1 MDWQVSSSNNRLSSD
16 LSNSSLPQEAAMAS
30 VHRGRSVFFAD
41 LHHPG
46 GHCEEIDALF
56 EEIPNDVHRIF
67 LLGDIFHYWINDRE
81 FIENRYRD
89 FLSRLKRW
97 ADQGVELFFL
107 EGNRDF
113 LASHYFDDQPWIE
126 VLSNPAVI
134 DIGGRSVYI
143 GHGDELCWNDW
154 AYQFYKSLIRS
165 SWMRWAADRLPAS
178 LRRGLARKMSQTSA
192 AIVAGKSQETLRIP
206 IRAYEE
212 IIASGI
218 DLIVHGHLHE
228 SYQRECRIG
237 EARGTIVSF
246 GWKEGKRNFIHFDG

>member
-1 MDWQVSSSNNRLSSD
+1 MDCQESCSDKNLSLDSSLSSR
-16 LSNSSLPQEAAMAS
+16 SKEAAMAS

-46 GHCEEIDALF
+46 GQCEEIDALF
-56 EEIPNDVHRIF
+56 GEIPDDAKRIF
-67 LLGDIFHYWINDRE
+67 LLGDIFHYWINDKE
-81 FIENRYRD
+81 FIEERYRA

-97 ADQGVELFFL
+97 ADQGIELFFL

-113 LASHYFDDQPWIE
+113 LASHYFDEQSWIE

-165 SWMRWAADRLPAS
+165 SWMRLAADRLPAS
-178 LRRGLARKMSQTSA
+178 LRRSLARKMSQTSA

-206 IRAYEE
+206 HRAYEQ
-212 IIASGI
+212 IVATGI
-218 DLIVHGHLHE
+218 DLIIHGHLHE
-228 SYQRECRIG
+228 SYQRECR
-237 EARGTIVSF
+237 ARGMQGTIVSF
-246 GWKEGKRNFIHFDG
+246 GWKDGKRNFIHFEG